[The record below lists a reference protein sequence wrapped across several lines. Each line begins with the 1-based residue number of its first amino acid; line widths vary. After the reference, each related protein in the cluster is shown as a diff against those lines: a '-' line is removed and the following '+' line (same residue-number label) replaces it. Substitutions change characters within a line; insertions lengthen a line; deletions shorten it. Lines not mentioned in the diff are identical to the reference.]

1 MDIGTDSPDPERS
14 QQSHAGE
21 LADPNDFGE
30 LLSTS
35 DVAKILGVNL
45 NTVQRYFRQGVI
57 PAHRLGSGKRA
68 RYYVF
73 KSELLDAL
81 RKRPAAE
88 EDAGE
93 DRGD

>member
-1 MDIGTDSPDPERS
+1 MGTESPDQDESRRM
-14 QQSHAGE
+14 GE

-45 NTVQRYFRQGVI
+45 NTVQRYIREGAI
-57 PAHRLGSGKRA
+57 PAHRLGVGKRV

-73 KSELLDAL
+73 KTELLDTL
-81 RKRPAAE
+81 RQQPAVPDNADE
-88 EDAGE
+88 AGE
-93 DRGD
+93 ADDEG